1 MGNVWQSGKA
11 FATVCRCRG
20 PGERIFE
27 NLLSVGISLLCL
39 AKCPC
44 QFTELKMPQA
54 TPDIPRDA
62 SQEVTVAADLLRQVV
77 KAILIR
83 KGMFEA
89 EADIATDRMVEADL
103 RGIFSHGSRCLP
115 KYCSAMDDGDID
127 PRALELPPIC
137 DTPAIAVLEGSGGLG
152 HVAATRGMEL
162 AIEKAREVGT
172 GTVSIK
178 KGQHFGAAAVYVQL
192 AIDAGMIGFCTTSTG
207 TATVAAFGS
216 RDPGTANNALAWGF
230 PTSSGA
236 PFILDMA
243 VAEASWGK
251 IETRGMYG
259 LPIPEG
265 WALDENGAETTDAS
279 AAKTLLPASGARGFG
294 LAFVCSALTSS
305 LIGRRSPIRKVA
317 NPFGPGSDHFFYAI
331 DPKHFG
337 NPDGFLADMDATAEQ
352 IRSLPPAEGFDK
364 VRLCGELEW
373 ERAQAWNQEGV
384 PMHRDS
390 VTKLAEFSTSLGCE
404 LPEGW
409 PE

>member
-1 MGNVWQSGKA
+1 
-11 FATVCRCRG
+11 
-20 PGERIFE
+20 
-27 NLLSVGISLLCL
+27 
-39 AKCPC
+39 
-44 QFTELKMPQA
+44 MPQA

-62 SQEVTVAADLLRQVV
+62 SQEVTVAADQLRQLV
-77 KAILIR
+77 KTVLIR

-89 EADIATDRMVEADL
+89 EADIAADRMVEADL

-127 PRALELPPIC
+127 PRALEIPPLC
-137 DTPAIAVLEGSGGLG
+137 DTPAIAVIEASGGLG

-172 GTVSIK
+172 GSVSIK

-216 RDPGTANNALAWGF
+216 REPGTANNALAWGF

-259 LPIPEG
+259 LPIPAG
-265 WALDENGAETTDAS
+265 WALDENGDETTNAS

-331 DPKHFG
+331 DPKQFG
-337 NPDGFLADMDATAEQ
+337 KPDGFLDDMDATAEQ
-352 IRSLPPAEGFDK
+352 IRSLSPAEGFDK

-373 ERAQAWNQEGV
+373 ERARAWSQEGI

-390 VTKLAEFSTSLGCE
+390 VEKLTEFAKSLGCE
-404 LPEGW
+404 RPEGW
-409 PE
+409 PA

>member
-1 MGNVWQSGKA
+1 
-11 FATVCRCRG
+11 
-20 PGERIFE
+20 
-27 NLLSVGISLLCL
+27 
-39 AKCPC
+39 
-44 QFTELKMPQA
+44 MPRA

-62 SQEVTVAADLLRQVV
+62 AQEVTVTAEQVRQLV
-77 KAILIR
+77 KTVLIR

-89 EADIATDRMVEADL
+89 EADIAADRMVEADL

-115 KYCSAMDDGDID
+115 KYCAAMDDGDID
-127 PRALELPPIC
+127 PRALEVPLLC
-137 DTPAIAVLEGSGGLG
+137 DTPAIAVIEASGGLG

-162 AIEKAREVGT
+162 AIEKARAVGT
-172 GTVSIK
+172 GTVSVK

-216 RDPGTANNALAWGF
+216 CEPGTANNALAWGF

-265 WALDENGAETTDAS
+265 WALDENGVETTDAS
-279 AAKTLLPASGARGFG
+279 AAKTLLPAAGARGFG
-294 LAFVCSALTSS
+294 LAFVCSALAGS
-305 LIGRRSPIRKVA
+305 LIGRRSPIRKGA

-331 DPKHFG
+331 DPRHFG

-352 IRSLPPAEGFDK
+352 IRSLRPAEGFDK

-373 ERAQAWNQEGV
+373 ERAQDWSQNGI
-384 PMHRDS
+384 PMHRDQ
-390 VTKLAEFSTSLGCE
+390 VAKLTEFTRALGCD
-404 LPEGW
+404 LPAGW